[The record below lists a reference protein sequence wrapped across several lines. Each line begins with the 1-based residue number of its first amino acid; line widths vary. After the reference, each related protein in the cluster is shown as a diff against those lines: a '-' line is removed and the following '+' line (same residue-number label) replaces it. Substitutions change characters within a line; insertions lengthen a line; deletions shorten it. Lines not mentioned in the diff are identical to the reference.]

1 MTPSRAS
8 MLGVLLIVMT
18 SACVSVERIP
28 DHFCTGWD
36 DGLDAADEV
45 RASVGLDP
53 LALDCDRDSGLL
65 SEIDVIT
72 QKSELGRLTAS
83 ELYCWGGTNAYTAT
97 LHDAQDMLDLSDQAI
112 QDALVQF
119 YRECVE
125 TVNAE
130 IAE

>member
-1 MTPSRAS
+1 MTLSRAS
-8 MLGVLLIVMT
+8 MFGVLLIVMT

-36 DGLDAADEV
+36 DGLDAANEV

-53 LALDCDRDSGLL
+53 IALDCDRDSGLL
-65 SEIDVIT
+65 SEIEVIT
-72 QKSELGRLTAS
+72 QKGELGRLTAR
-83 ELYCWGGTNAYTAT
+83 ELYCWGGTNGYTAT
-97 LHDAQDMLDLSDQAI
+97 LRDAQDMLDLTDQDI

-125 TVNAE
+125 KVDAE
-130 IAE
+130 IGE